1 MVLFKCNIYHRPTLQ
16 RSIYI
21 PLWSYSNL
29 IQILHHQSDVQNLHS
44 TMVLFKS
51 HWLLNYQLLS
61 QIYIPLWSYSNLI
74 YRHTYDAILLQFTF
88 HYGPIQMICL
98 LMLLMNITN
107 LHSTMVLFKSMK
119 TEKGRLKYEFTFHY
133 GPIQI
138 LSVKKAIPS
147 LMSFTFHYGPIQI
160 KIGNEKCVYAV

>member
-1 MVLFKCNIYHRPTLQ
+1 
-16 RSIYI
+16 
-21 PLWSYSNL
+21 
-29 IQILHHQSDVQNLHS
+29 
-44 TMVLFKS
+44 MVLFKS

-88 HYGPIQMICL
+88 HYGPIQIL
-98 LMLLMNITN
+98 LYIYVQKSGFY